1 MKNTKLLRVLLL
13 LLVVVAALC
22 TVACNMGGGSTTTET
37 PTTTPLKDPV
47 TLTIKL
53 SATEIEGAGAVQATA
68 TVKGT
73 DNTAVTWS
81 VSNPVVAIT
90 DAGVITIANVP
101 TYSRLVKVTATSVAD
116 PTVSASASLIVKAP
130 FVDGQVGDLTSDMLA
145 EMGNLSITASGT
157 LSDVY
162 RDLKNAVNSNT
173 NTYEFTVKMMDG
185 AWMGSWN
192 VQGSD
197 TVISDQYR
205 RGTAEA
211 TGANGAFGHVH
222 TRVYVDRH
230 NTVKQDVVKDYMSI
244 PSIWESQH
252 LWNHIGELNIERFV
266 YDPDNDVY
274 SYVPKADSEADQYL
288 MAYFSYCFTPMLSD
302 TLSALYLKVKDGKIV
317 SLSAQTEVL
326 LYGDDTQKDPEAMTY
341 TTFELTFSDVGT
353 TVVEDPTPYEAPS
366 YADKLTAAL
375 AEMAAAKNY
384 TYRTKDTQTYAVQGD
399 SGDYDLNSVSGNT
412 RRGRAYG
419 DALLGFS
426 YKNNVTQSG
435 IVGEVGYVTPD
446 AIVKAKTG
454 KYTASLDDKL
464 YHTEYYGVKQN
475 ANGTYDEFEY
485 QSSVGAFV
493 GTRNLKGNIFDK
505 MPKFDMSA
513 NIFEYTAVRTE
524 KGVNQYTFTLR
535 DSAIVR
541 EVAQQL
547 ALYNANS
554 AAASVANELQIVVDD
569 NGHLVSCTFPYSISD
584 IYIGYCT
591 TTFSNVGTTVLEE
604 DAFTDYVPRV
614 IRTNWNQYTL
624 TDFYYKFSGSCKDYG
639 CAGDHTP
646 GKYDHSFWTA
656 NADVV
661 LKSIYGDSWTSVPT
675 PDVLMGLFGDYLNGP
690 FYNWRS
696 VGTDADGKD
705 INHGYMSITTSS
717 TEYDENGKITNYEE
731 LAGQIKSVMESQG
744 FTLSVA
750 NSDTTGGETGRSNRY
765 LTFIKGDVQIVFEN
779 NGTKYFWIYF
789 YQTGDWTLK
798 K

>member
-1 MKNTKLLRVLLL
+1 MKNTKFLRVLLL

-37 PTTTPLKDPV
+37 PTTAPLKDPV
-47 TLTIKL
+47 KIEIEL
-53 SATEIEGAGAVQATA
+53 SATQIEAAGAVQATA
-68 TVKGT
+68 TVTGT
-73 DNTAVTWS
+73 DNTAVTWT
-81 VSNPVVAIT
+81 VDKTDVAAIT
-90 DAGVITIANVP
+90 DAGVITVVSAP
-101 TYSRLVKVTATSVAD
+101 RKDTLVKVTATSVAD
-116 PTVSASASLIVKAP
+116 PTVFASRSLIVKAP
-130 FVDGQVGDLTSDMLA
+130 RIDGQVGDLTSGMIHDL
-145 EMGNLSITASGT
+145 GNASITAQGT
-157 LSDVY
+157 LTDVY
-162 RDLKNAVNSNT
+162 VDYNNAFNNSENS
-173 NTYEFTVKMMDG
+173 YEILVKMTDG
-185 AWMGSWN
+185 AWTGSWN
-192 VQGSD
+192 IKDSD
-197 TVISDQYR
+197 TVITDNYR
-205 RGTAEA
+205 RGDDGFTD
-211 TGANGAFGHVH
+211 ANGNFGHALLK
-222 TRVYVDRH
+222 TYVDLH
-230 NTVKQDVVKDYMSI
+230 NTVTSAAVKDYMSI
-244 PSIWESQH
+244 ATIWESQH
-252 LWNHIGELNIERFV
+252 LWNHIGSLNVNRFE
-266 YDPDNDVY
+266 YDPENDVY
-274 SYVPKADSEADQYL
+274 KYKADLTDEADMYL
-288 MAYFSYCFTPMLSD
+288 MTYLSYSLTPMLSD
-302 TLSALYLKVKDGKIV
+302 TLDTLYLTVADGKITK
-317 SLSAQTEVL
+317 LSAQTEIL
-326 LYGDDTQKDPEAMTY
+326 LYGENTKEDPDAMSYTY
-341 TTFELTFSDVGT
+341 FEVTFSDIGT
-353 TVVEDPTPYEAPS
+353 TTVEDPAPYEAPS

-375 AEMAAAKNY
+375 AKMAAADNY
-384 TYRTKDTQTYAVQGD
+384 TYQTIDTQTYAAAGD
-399 SGDYDLNSVSGNT
+399 SGDYELSTSGSSL
-412 RRGRAYG
+412 RGRANG
-419 DALLGFS
+419 DVLLGFS
-426 YKNNVTQSG
+426 YKNNVSSKGT
-435 IVGEVGYVTPD
+435 VGEVGYVTPD
-446 AIVKAKTG
+446 AIVKAQTG
-454 KYTASLDDKL
+454 KYSASLDDKI

-485 QSSVGAFV
+485 KSSAGAFV

-513 NIFEYTAVRTE
+513 NIFEYTTVRTV

-535 DSAIVR
+535 DSAITR
-541 EVAQQL
+541 EVAKQL
-547 ALYNANS
+547 SVYNVSS
-554 AAASVANELQIVVDD
+554 AEASSTVPLQIVVDD
-569 NGHLVSCTFPYSISD
+569 NGNLISSTYPYSISG
-584 IYIGYCT
+584 IYVGYCVT
-591 TTFSNVGTTVLEE
+591 SYLNVGTTTLDE
-604 DAFTDYVPRV
+604 DAFTNYVPRV
-614 IRTNWNQYTL
+614 LRTNWNQYTL

-717 TEYDENGKITNYEE
+717 TEYDDNGKMTNYEE